1 MTTHRRVVASAAAL
15 VAVLSVCEP
24 AALAQDAA
32 ASAPATAPAAIAPAS
47 ASLVAPVLPMPPDV
61 QCRLALVEL
70 ESARADIDA
79 ARTVLAE
86 AADRWPPFGWFG
98 LGAVAAAAT
107 VFIVKETGVR

>member
-1 MTTHRRVVASAAAL
+1 MTAQRRAMASTAAL

-24 AALAQDAA
+24 AAFAQEAV
-32 ASAPATAPAAIAPAS
+32 ATAPTSAPGAIAPAS
-47 ASLVAPVLPMPPDV
+47 ASIVAPVLPMPPDV
-61 QCRLALVEL
+61 QCRLAMVAL

-79 ARTVLAE
+79 ARSVLAE
-86 AADRWPPFGWFG
+86 DADRWPPFVWFG